1 MPSLQARPFRTTE
14 STMAGSP
21 AQRSERSLER
31 NARAVQLKPSVGQG
45 TAVTKIRLH
54 PGLRCDVEEGAW
66 KFTVGMSEKYGGTNA
81 GPNPGVYGRA
91 AVGSCLAVGYGL
103 WAARLGVQIDALD
116 VEIQADYDAR
126 GELGVSDDVR
136 PGYLAMRY
144 IVTVESPAPAE
155 DSCGSSIRPIAT
167 ARGVMT
173 SRTASPSVER
183 CASPCAKPWR
193 WTPGSN
199 AGSSRYG

>member
-1 MPSLQARPFRTTE
+1 
-14 STMAGSP
+14 MAGSTTI
-21 AQRSERSLER
+21 RESLER
-31 NARAVQLKPSVGQG
+31 NGRAVQLKPSVGQG

-155 DSCGSSIRPIAT
+155 DIMRVLDTADRYSSWRDDISNGVPI
-167 ARGVMT
+167 
-173 SRTASPSVER
+173 SREVRIPVRE
-183 CASPCAKPWR
+183 P
-193 WTPGSN
+193 
-199 AGSSRYG
+199 